1 MLPSIFGESLFDDWM
16 GFPFRGFESDVDR
29 KLYGKHAAHVM
40 KTDLKEHDEGYELK
54 VDLPGFKKDQ
64 IDLQLQNGYL
74 TITASKGLE
83 EEGKDKKGKIVH
95 QERYEGSMTRSFY
108 IGENV
113 KEEDV
118 QAKFEDGVLTLDFPK
133 EKPVLT
139 RRPGWANS
147 LRSSLSSRIRRPAT
161 SLRNSTLR
169 RWAWTLTHSTALR
182 S

>member
-16 GFPFRGFESDVDR
+16 GFPFRSLESDVDH
-29 KLYGKHAAHVM
+29 KLYGRHAGKVM
-40 KTDLKEHDEGYELK
+40 KTDLKEHDEGYELL

-83 EEGKDKKGKIVH
+83 EDGNDKKGRLVH
-95 QERYEGSMTRSFY
+95 QERYVGSMTRSFY

-118 QAKFEDGVLTLDFPK
+118 KARFEDGVLTLDFPK
-133 EKPVLT
+133 EKPMNLPE
-139 RRPGWANS
+139 RRTIQIEG
-147 LRSSLSSRIRRPAT
+147 
-161 SLRNSTLR
+161 
-169 RWAWTLTHSTALR
+169 
-182 S
+182 

>member
-16 GFPFRGFESDVDR
+16 GFPFRSFESDVDR

-40 KTDLKEHDEGYELK
+40 KTDLKENDEGYELK

-83 EEGKDKKGKIVH
+83 EEDKKGKIVH

-118 QAKFEDGVLTLDFPK
+118 QAKFEDGVAKFEDGVLTLDFPK
-133 EKPVLT
+133 EKPV
-139 RRPGWANS
+139 
-147 LRSSLSSRIRRPAT
+147 
-161 SLRNSTLR
+161 
-169 RWAWTLTHSTALR
+169 ALPER
-182 S
+182 KTIQIQG